1 MLVKV
6 KNGWKIR
13 LESGR
18 LLPKI
23 YKTKSEAQKRIRQM
37 KYYKYNKK

>member
-13 LESGR
+13 LESGK
-18 LLPKI
+18 LLPKV
-23 YKTKSEAQKRIRQM
+23 YKTKQAAQKRIRQM
-37 KYYKYNKK
+37 KFFKHKKK